1 MKKIMSFL
9 LTVLILLS
17 CTVSA
22 FGAPSVTVAA
32 DAAPVLLSQNSETT
46 IPVRIENNLG
56 IMGFKITVVYPVDKI
71 KVTSVSKGD
80 VTKLGNFNTNFGIN
94 DGKFDVL
101 WNNTEEVADNGI
113 LFFITA
119 KSVSETAENAEIQL
133 TYSQPD
139 TFNEEF
145 NDVVLDCQN
154 IAVRFSA
161 SDLNTGSETTVVN
174 SESSQITYKNEDVLS
189 IVQETLKEYDYDNLL
204 DVPADEQTAFLDS
217 VNQKLSSKANG
228 NYIPIDNFQS
238 MVSLYYSAYE
248 DFYISD
254 VISKVPNENIQQ
266 AINDALNSAG
276 VTSIADLQEEQKE
289 EFVKALS
296 DNLQRYNG
304 DIAPFPEEL
313 DPDKAVD
320 IVQNLKNA
328 AQSNL
333 SPVEAVENHSSPNNA
348 WIILAVALVVII
360 LSVIGIWLRKKK
372 KEIIKRMHLKNKNH
386 SFDVLSALKNF
397 EFFSI

>member
-101 WNNTEEVADNGI
+101 WNNTEEVSDNGI

-119 KSVSETAENAEIQL
+119 KSVSETDENAEIQL

-320 IVQNLKNA
+320 IVQYLKNA

-372 KEIIKRMHLKNKNH
+372 KRNHQKNASEK
-386 SFDVLSALKNF
+386 
-397 EFFSI
+397 

>member
-101 WNNTEEVADNGI
+101 WNNTEEVSDNGI

-119 KSVSETAENAEIQL
+119 KSVSETDENAEIQL

-189 IVQETLKEYDYDNLL
+189 VVQETLKEYDYDNLL

-320 IVQNLKNA
+320 IVQYLKNA

-372 KEIIKRMHLKNKNH
+372 KRNHQKNASEK
-386 SFDVLSALKNF
+386 
-397 EFFSI
+397 

>member
-1 MKKIMSFL
+1 MKKLMSFL
-9 LTVLILLS
+9 LTIFILLS
-17 CTVSA
+17 GTVSA
-22 FGAPSVTVAA
+22 LSAPSVTVLA
-32 DAAPVLLSQNSETT
+32 DNVLLSKNSETT

-56 IMGFKITVVYPVDKI
+56 IMGFKITVEYPVDKI

-80 VTKLGNFNTNFGIN
+80 VTKPGNFNTNFGIN

-101 WNNTEEVADNGI
+101 WNNTDEVHDNGT

-119 KSVSETAENAEIQL
+119 EAVSGTAENTEIQL

-139 TFNEEF
+139 TFNEQY

-161 SDLNTGSETTVVN
+161 SELESGSKTVEVDTEN
-174 SESSQITYKNEDVLS
+174 SQITYNNEDVLS
-189 IVQETLKEYDYDNLL
+189 VVQETLKEYGYDNLL
-204 DVPADEQTAFLDS
+204 DVPSDEQTVFLDV
-217 VNQKLSSKANG
+217 VNEKLSSKTDG

-254 VISKVPNENIQQ
+254 IISKIPNENIQQ

-276 VTSIADLQEEQKE
+276 ATSIADLQKDQKE
-289 EFVKALS
+289 NFVKELVK
-296 DNLQRYNG
+296 NLQRYSW
-304 DIAPFPEEL
+304 DIAPFPEEI
-313 DPDKAVD
+313 DSDEAID

-328 AQSNL
+328 AQSNP
-333 SPVEAVENHSSPNNA
+333 SPVDAVESHPSQNYV
-348 WIILAVALVVII
+348 WIILFVTLATVTLGA
-360 LSVIGIWLRKKK
+360 IGIWVLTKKK
-372 KEIIKRMHLKNKNH
+372 GRNHQKNSPEK
-386 SFDVLSALKNF
+386 
-397 EFFSI
+397 

>member
-101 WNNTEEVADNGI
+101 WNNTEEVSDNGI

-174 SESSQITYKNEDVLS
+174 SESNQITYKNEDVLS
-189 IVQETLKEYDYDNLL
+189 VVQETLKEYDYDNLL

-372 KEIIKRMHLKNKNH
+372 KRNHQKNASEK
-386 SFDVLSALKNF
+386 
-397 EFFSI
+397 